1 MSDTQQAPVQP
12 LDEDKQMLNLLYE
25 EAMQMPDTLE
35 RREELGSIWQMAGEL
50 ALQEQVERQVADD
63 IARGKELA
71 AARRGSKE
79 QGLHNPPTYQIQMDS
94 IGWLT
99 DTDTPV
105 ELSQHMTSQGKRFWL
120 GTISGRSNRTSIDA
134 SFIPEGRMPELLD
147 VITGHIAEKL
157 DAEPGQRTALRSMR
171 ASDDTKK
178 HTKLNPYSDASIVLP
193 GFKPGDIRALILEDT
208 KSASG
213 GAEPVYLLASVC
225 RHDEDA
231 RKIYQL

>member
-1 MSDTQQAPVQP
+1 MSDTQQAPVQQ
-12 LDEDKQMLNLLYE
+12 LHEDKQMLNLLYE
-25 EAMQMPDTLE
+25 DAMQMPDTPE
-35 RREELGSIWQMAGEL
+35 RREELGSIWQMAGEI
-50 ALQEQVERQVADD
+50 ALQEQVELQVAAD

-79 QGLHNPPTYQIQMDS
+79 QELGPQTYQIGKDS

-105 ELSQHMTSQGKRFWL
+105 ELTEHMTSQGKRFWM
-120 GTISGRSNRTSIDA
+120 GRVSERSNRTSIDT

-193 GFKPGDIRALILEDT
+193 GFRPGDIRSLILEDP
-208 KSASG
+208 K
-213 GAEPVYLLASVC
+213 GATAGTEPVYLLASAC